1 MNSPINAVAHWWR
14 SRSIGRANPTR
25 LQRCEAAVTQ
35 PFVCALGAAP
45 PELCALAGKWP
56 DAALERRLAV
66 FALDPNN
73 SRSM

>member
-1 MNSPINAVAHWWR
+1 MHSPFNTVARWWR
-14 SRSIGRANPTR
+14 NRSITHANVGPLR
-25 LQRCEAAVTQ
+25 KCEIAGMPPV
-35 PFVCALGAAP
+35 VRALGVGP
-45 PELCALAGKWP
+45 PELRALAGKWP

>member
-1 MNSPINAVAHWWR
+1 MPPVVR
-14 SRSIGRANPTR
+14 
-25 LQRCEAAVTQ
+25 
-35 PFVCALGAAP
+35 ALGVGP
-45 PELCALAGKWP
+45 PELRALAGKWP